1 MALVTGAPIR
11 ASSVI
16 LDAQEATVLE
26 DRAPMDE
33 RTEDTAVIAADV
45 AAQRLHQ
52 WQRSSSLSPQFTMAL
67 PAVLQ

>member
-45 AAQRLHQ
+45 AA
-52 WQRSSSLSPQFTMAL
+52 
-67 PAVLQ
+67 